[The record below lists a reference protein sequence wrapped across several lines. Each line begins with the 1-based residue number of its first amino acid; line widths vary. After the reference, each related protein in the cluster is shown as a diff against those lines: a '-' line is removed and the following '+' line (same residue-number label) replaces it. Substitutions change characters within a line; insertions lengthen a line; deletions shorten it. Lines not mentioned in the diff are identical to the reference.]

1 MAREEFSRPERVKM
15 YREFSRILREEQ
27 PYTFLFARKST
38 VAVHRRFAGVAL
50 YPLGFDTLEWSVPKA
65 LRRYAR

>member
-1 MAREEFSRPERVKM
+1 M

-38 VAVHRRFAGVAL
+38 VAVHRRFGNVRL
-50 YPLGFDTLEWSVPKA
+50 YPLGFDTLEWSVPRGLGKY
-65 LRRYAR
+65 RP